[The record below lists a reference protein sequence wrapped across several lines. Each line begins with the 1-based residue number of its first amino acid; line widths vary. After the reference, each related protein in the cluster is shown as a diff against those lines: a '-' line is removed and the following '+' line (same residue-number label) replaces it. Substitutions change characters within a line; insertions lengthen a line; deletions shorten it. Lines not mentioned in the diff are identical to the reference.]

1 MPAHRAIALARSRT
15 GNTFVRIDSVD
26 GMTNAAPM
34 PMIVRATMS
43 ISGLWGS
50 APSVDPA
57 ANTTSP
63 ACSAPL
69 RPNRSPSAAA
79 VNSRPAKIRPYASTI
94 HCTSVLLAPRPPNSS
109 GRCSVGS
116 ATLSTVLPM
125 MTISSDVHS
134 TASVFH
140 RRS

>member
-1 MPAHRAIALARSRT
+1 
-15 GNTFVRIDSVD
+15 
-26 GMTNAAPM
+26 M

-43 ISGLWGS
+43 TSGLWES

-69 RPNRSPSAAA
+69 RPKRSPSAAA

-94 HCTSVLLAPRPPNSS
+94 HCTWVLLAPSPPNSS
-109 GRCSVGS
+109 GGFCSVGS